1 MFSLIRVIKINYAY
15 TTWILEV
22 TSQNKWLVFQ
32 NLILIP
38 LLPIADPLSKSFT
51 RLAFLSVALLLSNLS
66 MAQQNNQASIID
78 VAQASWVS
86 LPNLSA
92 EQLEQVPSACC
103 GLYVDTEL
111 PPPISAGSLILDA
124 GNGEFSSDT
133 QQVIISNGIDM
144 RYENIWLQ
152 AENGIYDQ
160 LQALVELE
168 GNIRLR
174 QPGLAIGANRANF
187 SQSDGSAELLD
198 TSYVL
203 FEQAARGTAEKIIFR
218 NADGSLSI
226 TEGSYTVCEP
236 GDNTWLLIGQNIEL
250 NQQTGRGVAR
260 NVVLQIKDIPI
271 LPIPYIS
278 FPIND
283 ERSSGWLSPSIG
295 NTQEGGFEIS
305 APYYFNLA
313 PNYDATLTPRLMTER
328 GLMLSVEARHL
339 GDKSNNTLGFSYL
352 ADDSQF
358 DAATVSVP
366 LTQSP
371 PQSERWQINY
381 VGAAEL
387 NDAWSASADFSAISD
402 LDYYQDFGNNG
413 LTTNSRS
420 YLYRQGE
427 INYQQTDWQLQAQLQ
442 SYQLIDQSLNSLD
455 KPFSSLP
462 RINLDYGKQADSG
475 LVYGL
480 DAEYV
485 YFDRNFDASTFSQAQ
500 IDNGVLLSGQRLS
513 LEPTLAWNKQAPG
526 LFFNPE
532 LKYKYASYQLDEQA
546 IGNPDQPERGIFV
559 GQIDSGLIFDKAL
572 EFNGNEYTQ
581 TLEPRL
587 YYLYSE
593 YEDQSDIPLFDT
605 ANLTSGYNQLFREDR
620 FSGKDRIGDS
630 NQLTLALSS
639 RILNNKGQEKAH
651 ISLGQIYYFEDRR
664 VGLAPLTTPLQQS
677 SASIVGDFS
686 YNFSENWRIRAFNEW
701 NTDND
706 SLNNGSFQFRYQ
718 SDINHILNLSYR
730 YRKSPNLP
738 GQIKQTDISAIW
750 PLSDNLKFIGRWNYD
765 HEYNQDLET
774 IIGLEYSNCC
784 WDMRV
789 VARKWID
796 NTEIAGPFTQNNS
809 GVFLQFEL
817 KGLGN
822 ILGGNIDS
830 LIGESITGFRSY
842 AENY

>member
-1 MFSLIRVIKINYAY
+1 M
-15 TTWILEV
+15 
-22 TSQNKWLVFQ
+22 
-32 NLILIP
+32 LIP
-38 LLPIADPLSKSFT
+38 ILLIA
-51 RLAFLSVALLLSNLS
+51 ALSNLS
-66 MAQQNNQASIID
+66 LFKPLPKLGLLLLSLLLFKPSVAQQENQIPVMDIAHEN
-78 VAQASWVS
+78 WVS
-86 LPNLSA
+86 VSDLSA
-92 EQLEQVPSACC
+92 DQLPLLSSACC
-103 GLYVDTEL
+103 GLYIDTDL
-111 PPPISAGSLILDA
+111 PPEITDGSLIITA
-124 GNGEFSSDT
+124 GNGEFNNDS
-133 QQVIISNGIDM
+133 QQVTISNGIDL

-152 AENGIYDQ
+152 AENGIYKQ
-160 LQALVELE
+160 LESIIELE

-174 QPGLAIGANRANF
+174 QSGLAIGSDRAKLN
-187 SQSDGSAELLD
+187 QSDASVELLN

-203 FEQAARGTAEKIIFR
+203 FEQAARGTAEEIIFQ

-236 GDNTWLLIGQNIEL
+236 GDNSWLLVGQNIDL

-260 NVVLQIKDIPI
+260 NVVLHIKDIPV
-271 LPIPYIS
+271 LPLPYIS

-283 ERSSGWLSPSIG
+283 TRSSGWLFPSIG
-295 NTQEGGFEIS
+295 NTQEGGFDIS
-305 APYYFNLA
+305 SPYYFNLA

-328 GLMLSVEARHL
+328 GLMLSVETRHL
-339 GDKSNNTLGFSYL
+339 GENSNNTLEFSYL
-352 ADDSQF
+352 HDDSQF
-358 DAATVSVP
+358 DETIVSLP
-366 LTQSP
+366 LTESP
-371 PQSERWQINY
+371 PRAKRWQINY
-381 VGAAEL
+381 LGSAEF
-387 NDAWSASADFSAISD
+387 NNAWSASANYSAISD

-413 LTTNSRS
+413 LNANSRS

-427 INYQQTDWQLQAQLQ
+427 INYRQANWNLQAALQ
-442 SYQLIDQSLNSLD
+442 SYQLIDQSLNNLD
-455 KPFSSLP
+455 KPYSSLP

-475 LVYGL
+475 FVYGL

-485 YFDRNFDASTFSQAQ
+485 YFDRNFDANAFSQAQ
-500 IDNGVLLSGQRLS
+500 INNGVLLSGQRLS
-513 LEPTLAWNKQAPG
+513 LEPKLSWSKETPG
-526 LFFNPE
+526 LFFKPE
-532 LKYKYASYQLDEQA
+532 FKYKYASYQLDEQA
-546 IGNPDQPERGIFV
+546 LGSPDQPERGIFM
-559 GQIDSGLIFDKAL
+559 GKIDSGLIFDKPINL
-572 EFNGNEYTQ
+572 QGNEYTQ

-630 NQLTLALSS
+630 NQLTMALSS
-639 RILNNKGQEKAH
+639 RILNSKGQEKAH

-664 VGLAPLTTPLQQS
+664 VGLISPTVPLQQS
-677 SASIVGDFS
+677 SASVVADLSYYFS
-686 YNFSENWRIRAFNEW
+686 DNWRIRAFNEW

-706 SLNNGSFQFRYQ
+706 NFNNGSFQFRYQ
-718 SDINHILNLSYR
+718 SDINHILNFSYR

-738 GQIKQTDISAIW
+738 GLIKQTDVSAIW
-750 PLSDNLKFIGRWNYD
+750 PLSDTLKFIGRWNYD
-765 HEYNQDLET
+765 HEYKQDLET

-796 NTEIAGPFTQNNS
+796 NTEISGGITQNNT

-822 ILGGNIDS
+822 ILGGSIDS

-842 AENY
+842 AQNY